1 MGPAP
6 ALLDRRLLFFTGK
19 GGVGKSTVTAATA
32 LLAAEHGKRV
42 LLVEVDAKNNL
53 TALFE
58 HAPVGFE
65 PRQVHPGVYAMQM
78 DTEASLREY
87 LKVQAKVPVFGR
99 IGPIA
104 RAFDFVATA
113 APGVKEILTV
123 GKVCWELRE
132 SLAGRADW
140 DLIVVD
146 AAATGH
152 VISQLDAPGAIQ
164 ELVQVGP
171 IRNQTGWM
179 VDLLSDPSLT
189 ALNVV
194 TSPEE
199 MPVNETIELVA
210 TARQELDVPL
220 GVVIVNRVLP
230 ELFTHADEAVF
241 DALREPGPAEVLQDR
256 AGHGVDRGARRGA
269 ARRLDASEP
278 LGAPGPPARGGR
290 PAVAADPVPVRPRP
304 RAAGHPHGGGG
315 AGPGARMT
323 DDAPSLAALLSTREV
338 VVFCGSGGVGKTSV
352 AAASAL
358 TAAAR
363 LGGKV
368 LVLTI
373 DPARRLADALGLEA
387 FGNVARRVPLDAYAE
402 LGVEPRGELWAAML
416 DTKRSWDELVLR
428 HAPDEATAYR
438 ILDNRMYHNVTSRFV
453 QSHDYIAM
461 ERLYE
466 IHASGEYDLII
477 IDTPPTRN
485 AIDFLEAPARMAEFF
500 GGRLLRWLTMPYR
513 LGGGRGGRMFNA
525 ASRPFYQMADRV
537 LGSQFLQ
544 DIAEFFL
551 NFQSMYGGFVER
563 AQSVEQL
570 LHDRRTT
577 FAVVTTLE
585 GAPLRE
591 AETFC
596 RELATRGFDLGAL
609 VLNKVLPDYL
619 LSPDGEHA
627 ADVLGRDH
635 DALAREL
642 AETGGADAALAD
654 TASTARVLRTLA
666 DSFHN
671 YEVVARREAELRTEL
686 SRLAR
691 PGPEVVVSVPSF
703 DADIADVRGLAR
715 IGEVLFAHGAPVVPG
730 GGGAGTIPP

>member
-1 MGPAP
+1 M
-6 ALLDRRLLFFTGK
+6 
-19 GGVGKSTVTAATA
+19 
-32 LLAAEHGKRV
+32 
-42 LLVEVDAKNNL
+42 
-53 TALFE
+53 
-58 HAPVGFE
+58 
-65 PRQVHPGVYAMQM
+65 
-78 DTEASLREY
+78 
-87 LKVQAKVPVFGR
+87 
-99 IGPIA
+99 
-104 RAFDFVATA
+104 
-113 APGVKEILTV
+113 
-123 GKVCWELRE
+123 
-132 SLAGRADW
+132 
-140 DLIVVD
+140 
-146 AAATGH
+146 
-152 VISQLDAPGAIQ
+152 
-164 ELVQVGP
+164 
-171 IRNQTGWM
+171 
-179 VDLLSDPSLT
+179 
-189 ALNVV
+189 
-194 TSPEE
+194 
-199 MPVNETIELVA
+199 
-210 TARQELDVPL
+210 
-220 GVVIVNRVLP
+220 
-230 ELFTHADEAVF
+230 
-241 DALREPGPAEVLQDR
+241 
-256 AGHGVDRGARRGA
+256 
-269 ARRLDASEP
+269 
-278 LGAPGPPARGGR
+278 
-290 PAVAADPVPVRPRP
+290 
-304 RAAGHPHGGGG
+304 
-315 AGPGARMT
+315 
-323 DDAPSLAALLSTREV
+323 
-338 VVFCGSGGVGKTSV
+338 FCGSGGVGKTSV

-373 DPARRLADALGLEA
+373 DPAKRLADALGLEA

-513 LGGGRGGRMFNA
+513 IGGGRGGRMFNA

-596 RELATRGFDLGAL
+596 QELTARRFDLGAL
-609 VLNKVLPDYL
+609 VLNKIAARLP
-619 LSPDGEHA
+619 PVA
-627 ADVLGRDH
+627 RGR
-635 DALAREL
+635 ARGRRARARERRSL
-642 AETGGADAALAD
+642 AQRARGRRWRVPRSPIPMTPRACCARSP
-654 TASTARVLRTLA
+654 TRSTTTRW
-666 DSFHN
+666 
-671 YEVVARREAELRTEL
+671 
-686 SRLAR
+686 SRGAR
-691 PGPEVVVSVPSF
+691 PSCATSSPASRRPDPRSW
-703 DADIADVRGLAR
+703 
-715 IGEVLFAHGAPVVPG
+715 
-730 GGGAGTIPP
+730 